1 MVLILLLSVA
11 LLSASFLHWQRKPA
25 DVTPLYIGTLAVSF
39 MTLRTDQSGYDR
51 SIAILVA
58 SAQVLLYFIQAARH
72 RQ

>member
-25 DVTPLYIGTLAVSF
+25 DVTPLSFGTLAVIF
-39 MTLRTDQSGYDR
+39 MTSRPDQSGYDR
-51 SIAILVA
+51 SIVSLVV
-58 SAQVLLYFIQAARH
+58 STQILLYFVQAARH